1 MRARTIFRLCHL
13 QMYGAGVFDEA
24 LIDPMK
30 TINKVPTGAEKNFSI
45 PPPRASPVLKMD
57 MDHVTLDDLKKLPWR
72 GDRLLYEVPP
82 PPSPTYP
89 PCG

>member
-1 MRARTIFRLCHL
+1 MNARLRVLET
-13 QMYGAGVFDEA
+13 MD
-24 LIDPMK
+24 
-30 TINKVPTGAEKNFSI
+30 KVPTGAEKSFSI